1 MKNSLIFFTILLFA
15 IACSQNEVVVQ
26 KPNLPTEIV
35 IPVERLIVKLE
46 AKNRKVKSFS
56 AKGVIFIDNDE
67 FSTNFDFD
75 LKFKKN
81 DSLLV
86 SVYGIF
92 GMEIAQF
99 LLAGKT
105 FTYFDAFN
113 NRVYIGNAS
122 NNVVKKF
129 FKVDLSPEEIQNI
142 LVGTIEYSGILR
154 ENPTL
159 YQIIDGKYFVEF
171 ASENWLK
178 KYQIT
183 EKGLNL
189 EKFNF
194 IQNGKD
200 LFVANFSN
208 FKKVI
213 SGLDDFPYS
222 IQIIN
227 YSENS
232 EMKIEYSTISVNQ
245 EIYSLKIDI
254 PTDAILMK

>member
-1 MKNSLIFFTILLFA
+1 MKNFLIFFTILLFV
-15 IACSQNEVVVQ
+15 IGCSQNEVIVQ
-26 KPNLPTEIV
+26 KPNLPTESV
-35 IPVERLIVKLE
+35 IPAERLIVKLE

-56 AKGVIFIDNDE
+56 AKGEIFIDNDE
-67 FSTNFDFD
+67 FSTNFDFE

-81 DSLLV
+81 DSLLI

-99 LLAGKT
+99 LLGGKT
-105 FTYFDAFN
+105 YTYFDAFN
-113 NRVYIGNAS
+113 NKVYTGKAN

-142 LVGTIEYSGILR
+142 LIGTIDYSGILR
-154 ENPTL
+154 ENPTR
-159 YQIIDGKYFVEF
+159 YQIIDGKYFIEF
-171 ASENWLK
+171 VSENWMK

-189 EKFNF
+189 EKFNLV
-194 IQNGKD
+194 QNGKD

-208 FKKVI
+208 FKKVK

-222 IQIIN
+222 IQIVN
-227 YSENS
+227 FSENS

-245 EIYSLKIDI
+245 EINSLKIDI
-254 PTDAILMK
+254 PSDAILMK